1 MVKSALSD
9 ADMTFDDLDAVA
21 VTKGPGLVGALLVGV
36 SYAKGLSL
44 SLDLPL
50 IGVHHIDG
58 HINSNYITYKD
69 LEPDFLTLV
78 VSGGHTLIAKCTDY
92 GKYTIL
98 GQSRDDAAGEAFDKG
113 ARLLGLPYPGGK
125 EIDDLAKRAIK
136 RRFHSLE
143 RSWMAILWTL
153 ALAV

>member
-1 MVKSALSD
+1 M
-9 ADMTFDDLDAVA
+9 
-21 VTKGPGLVGALLVGV
+21 GALLVGV

-78 VSGGHTLIAKCTDY
+78 VSGGTY
-92 GKYTIL
+92 
-98 GQSRDDAAGEAFDKG
+98 
-113 ARLLGLPYPGGK
+113 
-125 EIDDLAKRAIK
+125 ID
-136 RRFHSLE
+136 S
-143 RSWMAILWTL
+143 
-153 ALAV
+153 